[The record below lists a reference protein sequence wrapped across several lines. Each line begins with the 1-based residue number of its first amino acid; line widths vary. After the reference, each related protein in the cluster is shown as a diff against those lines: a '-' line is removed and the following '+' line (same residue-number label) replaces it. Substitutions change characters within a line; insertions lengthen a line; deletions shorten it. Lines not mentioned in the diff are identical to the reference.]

1 MRHFDT
7 RKDGQ
12 VSYNEFCDAL
22 PLVHSLISLGLALE
36 LARLD
41 PDWTTVMLHTK
52 HPLDESRLAGGL
64 CVSRSVRI
72 SCRCATALDA

>member
-22 PLVHSLISLGLALE
+22 PLVPDVERPFLDYCRGLNDSQYYGPRFPML
-36 LARLD
+36 LD
-41 PDWTTVMLHTK
+41 NHIPQIDLKMILVVL
-52 HPLDESRLAGGL
+52 
-64 CVSRSVRI
+64 
-72 SCRCATALDA
+72 